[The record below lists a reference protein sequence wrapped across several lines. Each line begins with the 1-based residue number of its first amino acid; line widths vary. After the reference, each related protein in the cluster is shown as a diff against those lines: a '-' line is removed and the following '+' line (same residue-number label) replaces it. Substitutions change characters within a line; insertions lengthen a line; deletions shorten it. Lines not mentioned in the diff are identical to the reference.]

1 MEKFTDINECLDF
14 IQKIKRFK
22 DKMSLDKLLLASEKL
37 GNPHLSFKTIH
48 IAGTNGKGSTL
59 NMLKSILL
67 DKGLKIGTYI
77 SPYVTVFNERIT
89 LNNQYISDEDILK
102 YTNMVMPLY
111 YEFLE
116 KYEDNLTFFEIVTLM
131 SFLYFRDQ
139 DVDYVLYEVG
149 LGGLLDA
156 TNIIKPVLTIITN
169 IGYDHMNV
177 LGNTLEEIAIQKLG
191 IVKKD
196 IPLVTGIEETNLK
209 TLFKDYVKD
218 YNSDLYFVEH
228 DLITNVELDLLSTT
242 FSYKNYQD
250 IKTSLIGYHQ
260 AKNAALVIEGI
271 KALNKYS
278 NLAITDT
285 NIYNGLSKVFWP
297 GRMEVIKKEPLV
309 ILDGAHNIHGINA
322 LVKSLEKFKD
332 NYHIKC
338 IFSCLADKETLKM
351 ITSLETVV
359 DEIYFSS
366 FDYIRAQDSNQM
378 LELAHIK
385 EKYSNDD
392 YKALV
397 FDVLNKS
404 KKEDLVIITGS
415 LYFISTVRKLFI

>member
-218 YNSDLYFVEH
+218 YNSDLYFVDH

-278 NLAITDT
+278 KLAITDT

-378 LELAHIK
+378 FELAHIK